1 MDLGLKGR
9 VALVTGAS
17 MGIGEATAIEL
28 AGEGCDVAICSR
40 HPEQLANV
48 RDQVLSR
55 GVQCVVAQCDVRK
68 PDEIAALM
76 NEVGRA
82 YGRLDIL
89 VNNAG
94 AATHG
99 TFASLSD
106 EQLLADYELK
116 ILGQLRCT
124 RAALPLLEK
133 SPAPR
138 VINVNAIAG
147 RVVMPGLFATT
158 THRASCYA
166 LNKALAWELADRK
179 ILVNSVN
186 IGLVHTNQIERAHA
200 RRAPDVPLDKF
211 MAQAAQ
217 IVPLK
222 RFGEPHEVSGLIAFL
237 ASDRA
242 GFITGASIDVGG
254 GQGAHV

>member
-17 MGIGEATAIEL
+17 MGIGEAAALEL
-28 AGEGCDVAICSR
+28 AGEGCDLAICAR
-40 HPEQLANV
+40 ALDRLAPV
-48 RDQVLSR
+48 RKQIEAR
-55 GVQCVVAQCDVRK
+55 GVRCVASACDIRK
-68 PDEIAALM
+68 PAEIAALM
-76 NEVGRA
+76 GEVKSR

-99 TFASLSD
+99 TFASLTD

-116 ILGQLRCT
+116 ILGQVRCT

-133 SPAPR
+133 SAAPR

-147 RVVMPGLFATT
+147 RVVIPGLFATT

-166 LNKALAWELADRK
+166 LSKALAWELADRK

-200 RRAPDVPLDKF
+200 RRAPDVPLEKF

>member
-17 MGIGEATAIEL
+17 MGIGEAAAVEL
-28 AGEGCDVAICSR
+28 AGEGCDLAICSR
-40 HPEQLANV
+40 RADQLAKV
-48 RDQVLSR
+48 RDQIVAR
-55 GVQCVVAQCDVRK
+55 GARCVVKECDIRK
-68 PDEIAALM
+68 PDDIAALFD
-76 NEVGRA
+76 EVRSA

-99 TFASLSD
+99 TFVSLTD
-106 EQLLADYELK
+106 EQLTADYELK
-116 ILGQLRCT
+116 VLGQLRCT

-133 SPAPR
+133 SAAPR

-147 RVVMPGLFATT
+147 RVVIPGLFATT

-166 LNKALAWELADRK
+166 LSKALAWELANRK

-200 RRAPDVPLDKF
+200 RRAPDVPLEKF

>member
-17 MGIGEATAIEL
+17 MGIGEAAAIEL
-28 AGEGCDVAICSR
+28 AGEGCDLAICAR
-40 HPEQLANV
+40 HADQLVKV
-48 RDQVLSR
+48 RDQIVAKGAR
-55 GVQCVVAQCDVRK
+55 CVVVPCDIRQ
-68 PDEIAALM
+68 PGEITAMM

-99 TFASLSD
+99 TFASLND

-116 ILGQLRCT
+116 VLGQLRCT
-124 RAALPLLEK
+124 RAALPMLEK

-147 RVVMPGLFATT
+147 RVVIPGLFATA

-166 LNKALAWELADRK
+166 LSKALA
-179 ILVNSVN
+179 
-186 IGLVHTNQIERAHA
+186 
-200 RRAPDVPLDKF
+200 
-211 MAQAAQ
+211 
-217 IVPLK
+217 
-222 RFGEPHEVSGLIAFL
+222 
-237 ASDRA
+237 
-242 GFITGASIDVGG
+242 
-254 GQGAHV
+254 

>member
-1 MDLGLKGR
+1 
-9 VALVTGAS
+9 
-17 MGIGEATAIEL
+17 
-28 AGEGCDVAICSR
+28 
-40 HPEQLANV
+40 
-48 RDQVLSR
+48 
-55 GVQCVVAQCDVRK
+55 
-68 PDEIAALM
+68 M
-76 NEVGRA
+76 NEVDRA

-106 EQLLADYELK
+106 EQLIADYEVK

-124 RAALPLLEK
+124 RAALSLLEK

-147 RVVMPGLFATT
+147 RVVMPGLFATA

-200 RRAPDVPLDKF
+200 RRAPDVPLEKF

-242 GFITGASIDVGG
+242 SFITGASIDVGG

>member
-1 MDLGLKGR
+1 MDLKLKGR

-17 MGIGEATAIEL
+17 MGIGEAAAVEL
-28 AGEGCDVAICSR
+28 ASEGCDLVICAR
-40 HPEQLANV
+40 HVDQLAKV
-48 RDQVLSR
+48 RDQIVAR
-55 GVQCVVAQCDVRK
+55 GVRCVVAACDIRK
-68 PDEIAALM
+68 PEEIAALM

-89 VNNAG
+89 N
-94 AATHG
+94 
-99 TFASLSD
+99 D

-124 RAALPLLEK
+124 RAALALLEK

-158 THRASCYA
+158 MHRASCYA
-166 LNKALAWELADRK
+166 LSKALAWELADRK

-200 RRAPDVPLDKF
+200 RRAPDVPLEKF

>member
-1 MDLGLKGR
+1 MELGLRGR

-17 MGIGEATAIEL
+17 MGIGEAAAIEL
-28 AGEGCDVAICSR
+28 AGEGCDLAICSR
-40 HPEQLANV
+40 RVGQLAKA
-48 RDQVLSR
+48 RDQIVAK
-55 GVQCVVAQCDVRK
+55 GVQCTVAQCDIRK
-68 PDEIAALM
+68 PGEIANLVDEI
-76 NEVGRA
+76 GRV

-124 RAALPLLEK
+124 RAALALLEK

-147 RVVMPGLFATT
+147 RVVMKGLFATT

-166 LNKALAWELADRK
+166 LSKALAWELADRK
-179 ILVNSVN
+179 ILVNSIN

-200 RRAPDVPLDKF
+200 RRAPDVPLEKF

>member
-1 MDLGLKGR
+1 
-9 VALVTGAS
+9 
-17 MGIGEATAIEL
+17 
-28 AGEGCDVAICSR
+28 
-40 HPEQLANV
+40 
-48 RDQVLSR
+48 
-55 GVQCVVAQCDVRK
+55 
-68 PDEIAALM
+68 
-76 NEVGRA
+76 
-82 YGRLDIL
+82 L

-147 RVVMPGLFATT
+147 RVVISGLFATT

-166 LNKALAWELADRK
+166 LSKALAWELADRK

-222 RFGEPHEVSGLIAFL
+222 RFGEPDEVSGLITFL
-237 ASDRA
+237 ASDRSS
-242 GFITGASIDVGG
+242 FITGASIDVGG

>member
-1 MDLGLKGR
+1 MELGLKGR
-9 VALVTGAS
+9 AALVTGAS
-17 MGIGEATAIEL
+17 MGIGEAAALEL

-40 HPEQLANV
+40 HADQLAAV
-48 RDQVLSR
+48 RER
-55 GVQCVVAQCDVRK
+55 VVAKGVRCVAAGCDIRK
-68 PDEIAALM
+68 PAEIAALM
-76 NEVGRA
+76 SEIGRA
-82 YGRLDIL
+82 FGRLDIL

-99 TFASLSD
+99 SFASTTD

-116 ILGQLRCT
+116 ILGQVRCA

-147 RVVMPGLFATT
+147 RVVIPGLFATT

-166 LNKALAWELADRK
+166 LSKALAWELAAKK

-186 IGLVHTNQIERAHA
+186 IGLVHTNQIERVHA
-200 RRAPDVPLDKF
+200 RSAPDTPLDAF
-211 MAQAAQ
+211 MAQVART
-217 IVPLK
+217 VPLR
-222 RFGEPHEVSGLIAFL
+222 RFGNPGEVSGLIAFL

-242 GFITGASIDVGG
+242 SYITGASIDVGG

>member
-17 MGIGEATAIEL
+17 MGIGEATALEL
-28 AGEGCDVAICSR
+28 AGEGCELAICARSLDR
-40 HPEQLANV
+40 LAPV
-48 RDQVLSR
+48 RKQIEAR
-55 GVQCVVAQCDVRK
+55 GVRCVAASCDIRK
-68 PDEIAALM
+68 PAEIAALM
-76 NEVGRA
+76 GEVKSR

-99 TFASLSD
+99 TFASLTD

-116 ILGQLRCT
+116 ILGQVRCT

-133 SPAPR
+133 SAAPR

-147 RVVMPGLFATT
+147 RVVIPGLFATT

-166 LNKALAWELADRK
+166 LSKALAWELADRK

-200 RRAPDVPLDKF
+200 RRAPDIPLDKF

>member
-1 MDLGLKGR
+1 MELGLKAR
-9 VALVTGAS
+9 VALITGAS
-17 MGIGEATAIEL
+17 MGIGEATAYEL
-28 AGEGCDVAICSR
+28 AGEGCDLALCSR
-40 HPEQLANV
+40 HPEQVAPV
-48 RDQVLSR
+48 RER
-55 GVQCVVAQCDVRK
+55 VVAKGVRCIAAKCDIRK

-76 NEVGRA
+76 DEVRRTF
-82 YGRLDIL
+82 GRLDIL

-99 TFASLSD
+99 SFATLTD

-147 RVVMPGLFATT
+147 RVVIPGLFATT

-166 LNKALAWELADRK
+166 LSKALAWELAEKK

-186 IGLVHTNQIERAHA
+186 IGLVHTNQIERVHA
-200 RRAPDVPLDKF
+200 RRAPDVPLEKF

-217 IVPLK
+217 MVPLR
-222 RFGEPHEVSGLIAFL
+222 RFGEPDEVSGLIAFL

-242 GFITGASIDVGG
+242 SFITGASIDVGG